1 MRLGTALAFISALM
15 FPLQLECTPTCQKG
29 NGNGD
34 YVEGHCPATLTP
46 SQSPGKM
53 YSECVTLRVWM
64 KADDF
69 CQAPRIEILSPFKK
83 VIRPTKKGQK
93 HKHKCVNERIP
104 GEIRVRCKRGVD
116 TQQIQQSNTS
126 LWEIVYD
133 CVKAPA
139 GRVVSVSFSMRSTSC
154 NVSYT
159 VPDPV
164 PQFGVSVNRSV
175 KSITVTVELGE
186 KVHTRWCYLR
196 GQCVEG
202 SHSPQITIDPSQSRS
217 AVLHIPYLLPC
228 VCVQVYYTH
237 TDARREKHCP
247 FQNKALT
254 DVEDVWRSS
263 EVTLYES
270 VLEWASECP
279 VSSMNI
285 SALLCWKQHEHLCV
299 PVLDSTLEG
308 HEDGLTLMYNTST
321 VDKHPKMCVRFTL
334 QGSHN
339 ISCPFK
345 ADMSSWE
352 VNIGSG
358 KQSVFVYLT
367 SLAPAT
373 FSIQFCVINEMGCS
387 PIGAEHTLR
396 MEGGTAETKME
407 LPPHFLVQAPCI
419 QVWQSRPALHG
430 RRILCPDYVHNRRGL
445 YVMAALILVFI
456 FALLGFFIHRLTRSG
471 AAGWLWIQK
480 EVLLVCSSEQSA
492 HVSAVCALAS
502 VLQGELKATVHMAL
516 WATQTGAR
524 TGVADVGPLPWLYGQ
539 WESMR
544 KAQGRVLIVWS
555 PEAKTTYEKWKAR
568 ENVDKNEIKKEK
580 GVDVQ
585 EHYELNGRRLGKG
598 KKKERAARK
607 EDCVKD
613 LYPQREACSVIA
625 PVFAGALACLQGSLQ
640 QCRGQGV
647 AIVYFQG
654 FGQSRDIPKALRDVP
669 RYCLPQDFRGLIQEL
684 GGMQRE
690 SKSKGHCWPR
700 LFSKVQSIWLARQLA
715 HRLQTLCGGRKE
727 RKRRLS
733 HRHRKRRQKRHKTGS
748 SCHRLPM
755 WGDKKLPKN
764 KSLFRGHLGEQRA
777 FNLKFHASYGDRLL
791 FCWTHDTYMRNR
803 RCRSAVNTSGP
814 VTHQQLFIT

>member
-15 FPLQLECTPTCQKG
+15 FPLHLECTTTCQKG

-46 SQSPGKM
+46 VAPSPSQSRGKM

-64 KADDF
+64 KADDLS
-69 CQAPRIEILSPFKK
+69 QARIEILSPRNVKE
-83 VIRPTKKGQK
+83 VIRPMKTRK
-93 HKHKCVNERIP
+93 HKPKCDNKEK
-104 GEIRVRCKRGVD
+104 GETKVCCVRGEHA
-116 TQQIQQSNTS
+116 QSNTS
-126 LWEIVYD
+126 LTLWELVYD
-133 CVKAPA
+133 CVEAHA
-139 GRVVSVSFSMRSTSC
+139 GRVVSVSFSTKSTSC

-164 PQFGVSVNRSV
+164 PQFGLTVNRSV
-175 KSITVTVELGE
+175 KSITVTVEQGE
-186 KVHTRWCYLR
+186 EVHTRWCYQS
-196 GQCVEG
+196 GECMAG
-202 SHSPQITIDPSQSRS
+202 SLSPQLTIDPSQSRS

-237 TDARREKHCP
+237 TDARREKQCP
-247 FQNKALT
+247 FQNKALD

-263 EVTLYES
+263 KVTLYGS
-270 VLEWASECP
+270 GLNWSSECL

-285 SALLCWKQHEHLCV
+285 SALLCWKQHEHLCT
-299 PVLDSTLEG
+299 PVLDSTLRG
-308 HEDGLTLMYNTST
+308 HEDGPTLKYNTST
-321 VDKHPKMCVRFTL
+321 VDKHPRMCVRFSL

-339 ISCPFK
+339 ISCPFP

-358 KQSVFVYLT
+358 KQSVFVYL
-367 SLAPAT
+367 SSSAPAT
-373 FSIQFCVINEMGCS
+373 FSIQFCVINETGCS
-387 PIGAEHTLR
+387 PLGPEHTLR
-396 MEGGTAETKME
+396 MEGGTAETKIE
-407 LPPHFLVQAPCI
+407 LPPHLLVQAPCV
-419 QVWQSRPALHG
+419 QVWQSHPALHG
-430 RRILCPDYVHNRRGL
+430 RRILCPDYVRSRAGL

-516 WATQTGAR
+516 WATQTEAR

-544 KAQGRVLIVWS
+544 KAQGRVLIIWS
-555 PEAKTTYEKWKAR
+555 PDAKTTYEKWKGR
-568 ENVDKNEIKKEK
+568 ENMDKNEIKKEK
-580 GVDVQ
+580 GADVQ
-585 EHYELNGRRLGKG
+585 EDYEINGRRLGKSK

-654 FGQSRDIPKALRDVP
+654 YCQRRDIPKSLRDVP

-715 HRLQTLCGGRKE
+715 HRLQTLLQRT
-727 RKRRLS
+727 
-733 HRHRKRRQKRHKTGS
+733 Q
-748 SCHRLPM
+748 
-755 WGDKKLPKN
+755 GDKTQTVTSSQKKTSEKTQNSSKVSPAADVG
-764 KSLFRGHLGEQRA
+764 RQETAQEQEPLQGSPWTA
-777 FNLKFHASYGDRLL
+777 ERL
-791 FCWTHDTYMRNR
+791 
-803 RCRSAVNTSGP
+803 
-814 VTHQQLFIT
+814 

>member
-15 FPLQLECTPTCQKG
+15 FPLHLECTKTCRKG
-29 NGNGD
+29 NRNGD

-46 SQSPGKM
+46 LALTQSRGNM

-69 CQAPRIEILSPFKK
+69 SKALIRILSPRNAKE
-83 VIRPTKKGQK
+83 VIRPMKTRK
-93 HKHKCVNERIP
+93 HKPECGNKGPRGVTKVCCE
-104 GEIRVRCKRGVD
+104 RGVD
-116 TQQIQQSNTS
+116 EQSNTS
-126 LWEIVYD
+126 LTLWELVYD
-133 CVKAPA
+133 CVEAHA
-139 GRVVSVSFSMRSTSC
+139 GRVVSVSFSTKSTSC

-164 PQFGVSVNRSV
+164 PQFGLTVNRSV
-175 KSITVTVELGE
+175 KSITVTVEQGE
-186 KVHTRWCYLR
+186 KVHTRWCYLSGNR
-196 GQCVEG
+196 W
-202 SHSPQITIDPSQSRS
+202 SHSPQLTIDPSQSRS

-237 TDARREKHCP
+237 TDARREKQCP
-247 FQNKALT
+247 FQNKALD

-263 EVTLYES
+263 QVALHGSDLKWSY
-270 VLEWASECP
+270 ECP

-285 SALLCWKQHEHLCV
+285 SALLCWRQHEHLCV
-299 PVLDSTLEG
+299 PVLNSTLRG
-308 HEDGLTLMYNTST
+308 HKDGPTLTYNTST
-321 VDKHPKMCVRFTL
+321 VDKHPRMCVRFSL

-339 ISCPFK
+339 ISCPFQ
-345 ADMSSWE
+345 ADISSWE

-367 SLAPAT
+367 SSAPAT
-373 FSIQFCVINEMGCS
+373 FSIQFCVMNEMGCS
-387 PIGAEHTLR
+387 PLGPEHTLT
-396 MEGGTAETKME
+396 MEGGAAETELE
-407 LPPHFLVQAPCI
+407 LPPHFLVQAPCV

-430 RRILCPDYVHNRRGL
+430 RRILCPDYGRSRRGL
-445 YVMAALILVFI
+445 YVMAALILVFS
-456 FALLGFFIHRLTRSG
+456 FALLGFFIHRLKRSG

-539 WESMR
+539 WERMR
-544 KAQGRVLIVWS
+544 KAQGRVLIIWS

-568 ENVDKNEIKKEK
+568 ENVDKNKIKREK
-580 GVDVQ
+580 GADKQ
-585 EHYELNGRRLGKG
+585 EDYEINGRRLGKG
-598 KKKERAARK
+598 KKKKERAARK

-625 PVFAGALACLQGSLQ
+625 PVFTGALACLQGSLQ

-654 FGQSRDIPKALRDVP
+654 FCQSRDIPKSLRDVP

-690 SKSKGHCWPR
+690 STSKGHCWPR

-715 HRLQTLCGGRKE
+715 HRLQTLLQPTQGVKTQTVT
-727 RKRRLS
+727 S
-733 HRHRKRRQKRHKTGS
+733 SQK
-748 SCHRLPM
+748 
-755 WGDKKLPKN
+755 
-764 KSLFRGHLGEQRA
+764 
-777 FNLKFHASYGDRLL
+777 
-791 FCWTHDTYMRNR
+791 
-803 RCRSAVNTSGP
+803 NTSEKTQNRAKVSPAADVGRQETAP
-814 VTHQQLFIT
+814 EQEPLQGSPWTAERL